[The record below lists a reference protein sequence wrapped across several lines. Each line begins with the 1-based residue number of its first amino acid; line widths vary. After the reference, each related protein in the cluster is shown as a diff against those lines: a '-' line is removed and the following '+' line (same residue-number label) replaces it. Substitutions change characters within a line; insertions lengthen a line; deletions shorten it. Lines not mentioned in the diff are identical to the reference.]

1 MTMCFNYKLLW
12 GVLASMLLGITT
24 AFANPANPKPVDVK
38 QSDGTQLTV
47 RLVGDEF
54 YHRTM
59 TIDGYTVMKNSNGDY
74 VYARLVGSK
83 LLPSN
88 VMAHNPQSR
97 STTELQMLSS
107 LKTGL
112 VDKDAIAQGKQLRG
126 SRDSMLSS
134 QGFDFNNFRGLIVL
148 VNFSDKQ
155 FSMPEPNAFY
165 DDMVNTHDYS
175 GFTLNGS
182 FVSCPG
188 SVRDYYYDNS
198 NHIFDPHFDVVG
210 PVNVSYSCT
219 YPQTANFT
227 RIKNIINSALSQV
240 NNSLNFADYDLD
252 NDGDIDMVYFIFAGF
267 GSSFSGNNS
276 NYIWPHTSNLSYYN
290 LYYDGVRF
298 ARYACSTEIYGW
310 EASVYGI
317 EGIGTICHEF
327 SHVLGLVD
335 LYDTD
340 YEQSGGWSRHPGDW
354 SVMAGGQGSNY
365 GRNPVGFG
373 LYERYALGFAQPAVI
388 DSYGQYE
395 MQPLDESNTGY
406 RLNTPNADEYFLIE
420 NRQAGK
426 WDKNLPGH
434 GMLVFRVD
442 STNTEVWS
450 PTSNSVNANPEHM
463 YYQLL
468 RAVDNSSNDNQYN
481 PFPGRGNVTAL
492 NNLTTPSLLTWD
504 GKENEKGFDDIVES
518 NGIITFTV
526 VNGDGTRPLLYGD
539 VDCDGEVNISD
550 VSELIDLLLSN
561 SADIIER
568 PSADVNG
575 DGFINIADV
584 SDLIDYLLKS

>member
-1 MTMCFNYKLLW
+1 MNMCLDYKLLW
-12 GVLASMLLGITT
+12 GFLASVLLGITT
-24 AFANPANPKPVDVK
+24 AFANPANPTPVDVK
-38 QSDGTQLTV
+38 QSDGTQLTI

-59 TIDGYTVMKNSNGDY
+59 TIDGYTVMRISNGDY
-74 VYARLVGSK
+74 VYAKLVGSK

-97 STTELQMLSS
+97 SANELKMLSS

-126 SRDSMLSS
+126 SRDSVLSS
-134 QGFDFNNFRGLIVL
+134 PRFDFDNFRGLIIL
-148 VNFSDKQ
+148 INFSDKQ
-155 FSMPEPNAFY
+155 FSMPEPNTFY

-175 GFTLNGS
+175 GFTINGN
-182 FVSCPG
+182 FVRCTG

-198 NHIFDPHFDVVG
+198 NHIFDPHFDIAG
-210 PVNVSYSCT
+210 PVNISYSCT
-219 YPQTANFT
+219 YPEAS
-227 RIKNIINSALSQV
+227 RINNMRDIISTILSQV
-240 NNSLNFADYDLD
+240 DDSINFADYDLD
-252 NDGDIDMVYFIFAGF
+252 NDGNIDMVYFIFAGF
-267 GSSFSGNNS
+267 GSSFSGNNW
-276 NYIWPHTSNLSYYN
+276 NYIWPHAGNLSDCN
-290 LYYDGVRF
+290 WYYDEVRF
-298 ARYACSTEIYGW
+298 GRYACSTELFGW
-310 EASVYGI
+310 EDSLFGI

-340 YEQSGGWSRHPGDW
+340 YDQSGGSSRHPGDW
-354 SVMAGGQGSNY
+354 SIMSGGTGSNY
-365 GRNPVGFG
+365 ERNPVGYS
-373 LYERYALGFAQPAVI
+373 LYERYALGFAQPVVI

-395 MQPLDESNTGY
+395 MQPLDQSNTGY

-442 STNTEVWS
+442 STNTRVWS
-450 PTSNSVNANPEHM
+450 PDINSVNANPEHM

-468 RAVDNSSNDNQYN
+468 RAVDNGNDNRYN
-481 PFPGRGNVTAL
+481 AFPGTGNVTAL

-518 NGIITFTV
+518 NGIISFTV

-539 VDCDGEVNISD
+539 VDCNGEVNITD
-550 VSELIDLLLSN
+550 VSKLIDLLLSY

-575 DGFINIADV
+575 DGIINIADV
-584 SDLIDYLLKS
+584 TDLIDYLLKS